1 MHYRATPPL
10 CPPHLP
16 ARRRS
21 IWFKNWL
28 LRRPHHGNYVSLLHE
43 LHREDRKGYKKF
55 MRVSAEL
62 FDEMVERLSH
72 VLKKDETR
80 LRKPLPVGLKLA
92 VTLRFLATGN
102 SYTDLQYSFHV
113 SKSTISTF
121 IQQVCRAIT
130 NVFKPEVLV
139 CPRSPHEWKV
149 VAEGFANK
157 WNYLNCVGAI
167 DGKHLPIKKPIGG
180 GSKYFNY
187 KGFNRIIL
195 MTVADAN

>member
-1 MHYRATPPL
+1 MHYRATPSL
-10 CPPHLP
+10 CPHLP

-62 FDEMVERLSH
+62 FDEIVERLSH

-102 SYTDLQYSFHV
+102 SYTDNDNDIFIR
-113 SKSTISTF
+113 KS
-121 IQQVCRAIT
+121 V
-130 NVFKPEVLV
+130 
-139 CPRSPHEWKV
+139 
-149 VAEGFANK
+149 
-157 WNYLNCVGAI
+157 Y
-167 DGKHLPIKKPIGG
+167 
-180 GSKYFNY
+180 
-187 KGFNRIIL
+187 NRG
-195 MTVADAN
+195 MH